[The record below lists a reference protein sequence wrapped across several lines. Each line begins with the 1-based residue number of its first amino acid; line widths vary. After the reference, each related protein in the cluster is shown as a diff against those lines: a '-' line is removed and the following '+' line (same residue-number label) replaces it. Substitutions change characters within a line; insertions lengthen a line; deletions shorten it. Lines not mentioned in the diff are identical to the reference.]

1 MHTATEYFLFVFFI
15 VTGFVFFAYPMYI
28 FALIKRRSGR
38 SEFQKATKHV
48 FRAMFRLSPSI
59 SKITVQGKENLLK
72 YQNYVIVPTHRS
84 FLDYLLI
91 ESVLHNIVL
100 FTNKPLTRFFIY
112 RHVSNLLGA
121 HIAKDGS
128 PASFFMLFETFKK
141 HLDNDTNVLIFP
153 EGTRNHLNTLM
164 PFKQGAFKLAIAA
177 KKPILPI
184 VILGSDGIY
193 KKGSM
198 LRIDATPKEVLID
211 VLEPIFAKDGEEAD
225 EFCARVR
232 GVLQQRQDLLLGL
245 SSATKQ
251 Q

>member
-1 MHTATEYFLFVFFI
+1 LHSATDYFLFVFFI
-15 VTGFVFFAYPMYI
+15 SVGFVFLAYPMYL
-28 FALIKRRSGR
+28 FALARRRNGR
-38 SEFQKATKHV
+38 AEFQKATKYV
-48 FRAMFRLSPSI
+48 FRVMFGLSPSI
-59 SKITVQGKENLLK
+59 SKINVQGIENLAK
-72 YQNYVIVPTHRS
+72 YKNYIITPTHRS

-91 ESVLHNIVL
+91 ESVLHDIVL

-128 PASFFMLFETFKK
+128 PASFFALFEAFKK
-141 HLDNDTNVLIFP
+141 QLDAGTNVLIFP
-153 EGTRNHLNTLM
+153 EGTRNHLNTLA
-164 PFKQGAFKLAIAA
+164 PFKEGAFKLAMSA

-211 VLEPIFAKDGEEAD
+211 ILEPVFANENESAR
-225 EFCARVR
+225 EFCARVKNI
-232 GVLQQRQDLLLGL
+232 LQQRQDTLLV
-245 SSATKQ
+245 TTT
-251 Q
+251 